1 MNIIVINDFSTIGGV
16 EKYCEQLK
24 EEFGTQ
30 WQIVS
35 LCKSLETQRKTEYIS
50 KRKKSSIFDY
60 IKLYYYIN
68 LHLIHLYDL
77 KLYLIMIKLQDHQIL
92 KI

>member
-50 KRKKSSIFDY
+50 KRKKSSIFEAES
-60 IKLYYYIN
+60 N
-68 LHLIHLYDL
+68 LLV
-77 KLYLIMIKLQDHQIL
+77 
-92 KI
+92 